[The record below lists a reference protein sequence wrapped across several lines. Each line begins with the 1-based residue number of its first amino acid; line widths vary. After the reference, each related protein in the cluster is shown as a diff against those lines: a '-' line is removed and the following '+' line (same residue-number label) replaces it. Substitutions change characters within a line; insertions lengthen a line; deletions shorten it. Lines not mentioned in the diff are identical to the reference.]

1 MIINL
6 WLQLSLRSK
15 IPLVKKSCKRGEKG
29 QYKAEWTYWPRL
41 YVKPA
46 VITAAIAVEPSN
58 RPEKEANDQEYNT
71 ATALVGLSINLLTT
85 SPQTNPDYTDTSQ

>member
-6 WLQLSLRSK
+6 LLQLSLRSK
-15 IPLVKKSCKRGEKG
+15 IPLLKKACKRGEKG

-46 VITAAIAVEPSN
+46 VITAAIAAEPSN
-58 RPEKEANDQEYNT
+58 QLEKDAND
-71 ATALVGLSINLLTT
+71 
-85 SPQTNPDYTDTSQ
+85 